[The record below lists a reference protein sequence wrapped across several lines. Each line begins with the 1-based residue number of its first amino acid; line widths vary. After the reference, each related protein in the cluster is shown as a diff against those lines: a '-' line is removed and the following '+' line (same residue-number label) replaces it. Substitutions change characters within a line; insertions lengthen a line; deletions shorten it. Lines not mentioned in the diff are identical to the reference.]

1 MRGLKMIRST
11 NLIFAIIILIV
22 SAGAFL
28 FLLTSSTVPIFSV
41 KELKSHSQP
50 DSFLNHN
57 IQLVGIV
64 EQVNSTGFFI
74 MDPEDVINASLII
87 YINATNVEKPA
98 GFESGKTI
106 LVEGKLISTTGMWK
120 LKASMISTKC
130 PSKYE
135 G

>member
-1 MRGLKMIRST
+1 MVKST
-11 NLIFAIIILIV
+11 NVIFAIIILFV
-22 SAGAFL
+22 CAGAFL

-41 KELKSHSQP
+41 KGLKNHSQP
-50 DSFLNHN
+50 DSFLNRN
-57 IQLVGIV
+57 IQLVGVVQQI
-64 EQVNSTGFFI
+64 NSTSFFI
-74 MDPEDVINASLII
+74 TDPEDVTNASLII
-87 YINATNVEKPA
+87 YINATNVEKPV

-106 LVEGKLISTTGMWK
+106 LVEGKLISTVGMWK